1 MIQEQLT
8 EPVKYTADAVSFT
21 VMGAAFMQWLPA
33 ATAFLS
39 LIWVGLRIYETCLNI
54 KAKRKK

>member
-8 EPVKYTADAVSFT
+8 EPVKHATDVVSLT
-21 VMGAAFMQWLPA
+21 VAGAAFMQWLPA